1 MSGIF
6 HMLLG
11 GSGGGALQ
19 VVSDGSFSGAP
30 LAATPFAG

>member
-11 GSGGGALQ
+11 GAGGGALQ
-19 VVSDGSFSGAP
+19 VVNDGSFSGAP
-30 LAATPFAG
+30 LATSPFMG